1 MTEKEKM
8 LAGRLY
14 DPSAPELSKRRKTAH
29 ALCLKYNST
38 AETDSSRA
46 EILRELLPHLG
57 KRGYIQ
63 GPAFFDYG
71 ENFVTG
77 ENFYVNFNFTALDC
91 AEIKIGDNVFF
102 GPNCSLYTPIHPLLA
117 EERKIRRKADG
128 TLYDLEYAA
137 PITIEDGCWI
147 AGGVTICGGV
157 TIGKNSVIGAG
168 SVVTRDIPSGVF
180 AAGNPCRVIRDITEN
195 DSIYKKDFLF
205 EK

>member
-14 DPSAPELSKRRKTAH
+14 DPSAPELSKRRETAH

-71 ENFVTG
+71 DTTNGIAQKMSCSIFR
-77 ENFYVNFNFTALDC
+77 NISNR
-91 AEIKIGDNVFF
+91 VFRV
-102 GPNCSLYTPIHPLLA
+102 S
-117 EERKIRRKADG
+117 ERDV
-128 TLYDLEYAA
+128 
-137 PITIEDGCWI
+137 P
-147 AGGVTICGGV
+147 
-157 TIGKNSVIGAG
+157 
-168 SVVTRDIPSGVF
+168 
-180 AAGNPCRVIRDITEN
+180 
-195 DSIYKKDFLF
+195 
-205 EK
+205 

>member
-14 DPSAPELSKRRKTAH
+14 DPSAPELSKRRETAH

-77 ENFYVNFNFTALDC
+77 ENFYANFNFTALDC

-102 GPNCSLYTPIHPLLA
+102 GPNCSVVTPVHPLDPN
-117 EERKIRRKADG
+117 ERRI
-128 TLYDLEYAA
+128 
-137 PITIEDGCWI
+137 
-147 AGGVTICGGV
+147 
-157 TIGKNSVIGAG
+157 
-168 SVVTRDIPSGVF
+168 
-180 AAGNPCRVIRDITEN
+180 
-195 DSIYKKDFLF
+195 
-205 EK
+205 

>member
-14 DPSAPELSKRRKTAH
+14 DPSAPELSKRRETAH

-71 ENFVTG
+71 ESFVTG
-77 ENFYVNFNFTALDC
+77 ENFYANFNFTALDC

-102 GPNCSLYTPIHPLLA
+102 GPNCSVVTPVHPLDPN
-117 EERKIRRKADG
+117 ERRIRFKPDG
-128 TLYDLEYAA
+128 TPYDLEYAK
-137 PITIEDGCWI
+137 PITIGDDCWI
-147 AGGVTICGGV
+147 ATGVTIIGGV
-157 TIGKNSVIGAG
+157 TIGSGCVIGAG
-168 SVVTRDIPSGVF
+168 SVVTRDIPAGSL
-180 AAGNPCRVIRDITEN
+180 AAGNPCKVI
-195 DSIYKKDFLF
+195 KKIRN
-205 EK
+205 

>member
-14 DPSAPELSKRRKTAH
+14 DPSAPELSKRRETAH

-63 GPAFFDYG
+63 GPAYFDYG

-77 ENFYVNFNFTALDC
+77 ENFYANFNFTALDC

-102 GPNCSLYTPIHPLLA
+102 GPNCSVVTPVHPLDPN
-117 EERKIRRKADG
+117 ERRIRFKPDG
-128 TLYDLEYAA
+128 TPYDLEYAK
-137 PITIEDGCWI
+137 PITIGDDCWI
-147 AGGVTICGGV
+147 ATGVTIIGGV
-157 TIGKNSVIGAG
+157 TIGSGCVIGAG
-168 SVVTRDIPSGVF
+168 SVITRDIPAYSL
-180 AAGNPCRVIRDITEN
+180 AAGNPCRVT
-195 DSIYKKDFLF
+195 KKMRN
-205 EK
+205 